1 MLQRLLLLTTFAAST
16 LAGIAGAQNEECSGA
31 VPLALGATPYDT
43 SGATTSAPAWPCA
56 IGGADLWF
64 VFNPPSMGSYTV
76 TTCTGT
82 GYDSALEAF
91 TGPCNNLVSLTCND
105 DSCGLQSTLGF
116 LATVGTPIYLRVGGY
131 NGLSGAGT
139 LTVTRD
145 VPVLNPA
152 NGHYYQVVSTTV
164 DWNTADQMAR
174 SMTHLGLP
182 GHLATLA
189 NAAEDQFVYFTLAG
203 GPLGNAWLGGYQ
215 DLNAPSYS
223 EPLGG
228 WTWVTGE
235 AFIYTNWTTGEPND
249 NGGQEHYLGYWPAE
263 QWNDYTL
270 VSTPTN
276 VGRFVVEFESTGIGA
291 NYCTP
296 GVANS
301 TGAPA
306 HTTAE
311 GSASAAAND
320 VTLITTSLPQSSFG
334 YYLNSRNQ
342 GLVVGPG
349 GSQGILCLGGA
360 IGRFTG
366 PGQIQNSGAL
376 GRVSLQVNLMSQ
388 PTPIGPVSVQPG
400 ETWRFQ
406 LWYRD
411 ANPTVTSN
419 FSDGLAITFL

>member
-1 MLQRLLLLTTFAAST
+1 MLQRRLFRST
-16 LAGIAGAQNEECSGA
+16 LAVCVLANFAHAQNDECSGA
-31 VPLALGATPYDT
+31 APLMLGTTAYDT
-43 SGATTSAPAWPCA
+43 SGATTSAPVWPCA
-56 IGGADLWF
+56 IGGTDLWF
-64 VFNPPSMGSYTV
+64 VFNPPSSGSYTV

-91 TGPCNNLVSLTCND
+91 TGPCNGLTSLACND
-105 DSCGLQSTLGF
+105 DTCGLQSTLGF
-116 LATVGTPIYLRVGGY
+116 LATVGAPIYLRVGGY
-131 NGLSGAGT
+131 NGSFGAGT
-139 LTVTRD
+139 LTVSRD

-152 NGHYYQVVSTTV
+152 NGHYYQIVSTTV

-174 SMTHLGLP
+174 AMTHLGLP
-182 GHLATLA
+182 GHLVTIAD
-189 NAAEDQFVYFTLAG
+189 AAEDQFVYFTLG
-203 GPLGNAWLGGYQ
+203 GAALGNSWLGGYQ

-235 AFIYTNWTTGEPND
+235 PFSYTNWTTGEPND
-249 NGGQEHYLGYWPAE
+249 GGGQEHYLGYWPAE

-270 VSTPTN
+270 VSNN
-276 VGRFVVEFESTGIGA
+276 VGRFVVEFESTSIGT
-291 NYCTP
+291 NYCLP

-306 HTTAE
+306 HTIAE

-320 VTLITTSLPQSSFG
+320 VTLVTTSLPLSSFG
-334 YYLNSRNQ
+334 YYLTSLTQ
-342 GLVVGPG
+342 GTVVGPG
-349 GSQGILCLGGA
+349 GSQGVLCLGGS
-360 IGRFTG
+360 IGRYVG
-366 PGQIQNSGAL
+366 PGQIKNSGAL
-376 GRVSLQVNLMSQ
+376 GRVSLRVNLLAH
-388 PTPIGPVSVQPG
+388 PTPTGSVSVQAG
-400 ETWRFQ
+400 QTWRFQ